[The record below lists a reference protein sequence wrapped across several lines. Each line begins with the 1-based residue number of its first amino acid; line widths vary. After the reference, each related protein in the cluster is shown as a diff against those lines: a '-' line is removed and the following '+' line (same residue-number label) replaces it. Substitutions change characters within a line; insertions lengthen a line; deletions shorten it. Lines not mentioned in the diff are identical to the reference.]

1 MVAGSNPAE
10 GARPAVA
17 PARYTPPMPRWLAI
31 TLLLLLSCAGIVTLG
46 GYAGFSWWKVNRG
59 DGDVG
64 GTPVANGAGAGDVAT
79 VATGAENGS
88 TATGT
93 AGASGAG
100 AGACAAGL
108 AAFEAK
114 DYETASTHLDTCVET
129 HPADNASLML
139 RGRAWAQLKR
149 WERADADLEKAL
161 AVDPADERGWEALAY
176 ARTHNEN
183 DRGAALAL
191 DKWIAVNPNAPSAF
205 RMRADVRYRLG
216 DRPGALDDAGRSC
229 ALGDA
234 DGCTLEGRLK
244 DAGKRR

>member
-17 PARYTPPMPRWLAI
+17 PVRYTPPMPRWLAI

-64 GTPVANGAGAGDVAT
+64 GLPTGTEPGGGTSAGGVAT
-79 VATGAENGS
+79 VATGPG
-88 TATGT
+88 
-93 AGASGAG
+93 AGASG

-114 DYETASTHLDTCVET
+114 DYETASTQLDTCVET

-139 RGRAWAQLKR
+139 RGRAWAQLER

-161 AVDPADERGWEALAY
+161 AVDPTDERGWEALAY